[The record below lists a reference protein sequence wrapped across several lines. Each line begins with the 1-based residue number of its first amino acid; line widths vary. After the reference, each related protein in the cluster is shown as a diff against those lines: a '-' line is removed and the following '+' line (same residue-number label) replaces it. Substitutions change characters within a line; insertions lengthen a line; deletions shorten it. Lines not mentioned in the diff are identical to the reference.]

1 MSHRSKASKR
11 QPRETKGPEVA
22 AGSNEPAEKY
32 RHRYGN
38 KPVENE
44 LYVNAAVRKGV
55 TVRYDRHRRL
65 LVRASARGAC
75 RRASKELATYRLRES
90 KGSGLADCSQR
101 RVSWKGFATASDGA
115 TIATGDSDGQL
126 VEEAAASGGAAAPRR
141 SSTLNS
147 NAGGARASEPRPRK
161 LKTPFQGLLAFRF

>member
-1 MSHRSKASKR
+1 MYCTCGNICPTEAKLASVNLEKPKDRRWR
-11 QPRETKGPEVA
+11 QVA
-22 AGSNEPAEKY
+22 MNPQKIQTQVWEQAG
-32 RHRYGN
+32 R
-38 KPVENE
+38 NE

-65 LVRASARGAC
+65 LVRAARGAC

-115 TIATGDSDGQL
+115 TIATGDCHGRQRRPTGRR
-126 VEEAAASGGAAAPRR
+126 GGCVWWGGGP
-141 SSTLNS
+141 SPEFNS
-147 NAGGARASEPRPRK
+147 K
-161 LKTPFQGLLAFRF
+161 Q